1 MTPVA
6 RRTGF
11 KRVAAALRW
20 LEDALLVALLG
31 SLVLLAS
38 LQIVLRNVFDSG
50 IIWGDPLLR
59 ILVLW
64 VGLLG
69 AMVASRDD
77 RHITVDVLSEAL
89 TPHGLALARTLTSLF
104 TASVAGVIAVHASRF
119 VAMEFEA
126 GASAFAQLPAW
137 PFEAILPMAFG
148 VISLRAI
155 LGSGAQIRALFNA
168 RPAA

>member
-1 MTPVA
+1 MTPAA
-6 RRTGF
+6 RPTGF

-59 ILVLW
+59 VLVLW

-89 TPHGLALARTLTSLF
+89 PPRGLALARTLTNLF
-104 TASVAGVIAVHASRF
+104 TASVAGVIAAHASRF
-119 VAMEFEA
+119 VAMEYEA

-137 PFEAILPMAFG
+137 PFEAILPLAFG
-148 VISLRAI
+148 VISLRSI
-155 LGSGAQIRALFNA
+155 LGFSAQLRALFSA